1 MYDNFLL
8 LMMIFTSNPKGDTSI
23 NFEVKISPYF
33 IRSKRLKNGVEEAKI
48 IQPN

>member
-23 NFEVKISPYF
+23 NFEVKIRCHF
-33 IRSKRLKNGVEEAKI
+33 IRSKRLKNGVEETKI